1 MVVFLVCHSVKLIIN
16 GYEVY
21 EMVKSNVDMSPA
33 ISNEEL
39 PNNNFVPPIRVSMN
53 ETGPQIAEVQVKE
66 QPTEEPNVEHRLVKV
81 SKLLF
86 FETNVRGLSIVCFG
100 SKDTGR

>member
-1 MVVFLVCHSVKLIIN
+1 
-16 GYEVY
+16 
-21 EMVKSNVDMSPA
+21 MSPA

-53 ETGPQIAEVQVKE
+53 ETGPQMAEVQMKE

-86 FETNVRGLSIVCFG
+86 IETNLLKAFQ
-100 SKDTGR
+100 

>member
-1 MVVFLVCHSVKLIIN
+1 VKLIIN

-53 ETGPQIAEVQVKE
+53 ETGPQMAEVQMKE

-86 FETNVRGLSIVCFG
+86 IETNLLKAFQ
-100 SKDTGR
+100 

>member
-1 MVVFLVCHSVKLIIN
+1 
-16 GYEVY
+16 
-21 EMVKSNVDMSPA
+21 MSPA

-53 ETGPQIAEVQVKE
+53 ETGPQMAEVQMKE

-86 FETNVRGLSIVCFG
+86 IETNLLKAF
-100 SKDTGR
+100 T

>member
-1 MVVFLVCHSVKLIIN
+1 
-16 GYEVY
+16 
-21 EMVKSNVDMSPA
+21 MSPA

-53 ETGPQIAEVQVKE
+53 ETRPQIAEVQVKE

-86 FETNVRGLSIVCFG
+86 IETNLLKAFQ
-100 SKDTGR
+100 

>member
-53 ETGPQIAEVQVKE
+53 ETGPQMAEVQMKE

-86 FETNVRGLSIVCFG
+86 IETNLLKAFQ
-100 SKDTGR
+100 

>member
-1 MVVFLVCHSVKLIIN
+1 
-16 GYEVY
+16 
-21 EMVKSNVDMSPA
+21 MSPA

-53 ETGPQIAEVQVKE
+53 ETRPQMAEVQMKE

-86 FETNVRGLSIVCFG
+86 IETNLLKAFQ
-100 SKDTGR
+100 

>member
-1 MVVFLVCHSVKLIIN
+1 VVVFLVCHSVKLIIN

-53 ETGPQIAEVQVKE
+53 ETGPQMAEVQMKE

-86 FETNVRGLSIVCFG
+86 IETNLLKAFQ
-100 SKDTGR
+100 

>member
-1 MVVFLVCHSVKLIIN
+1 
-16 GYEVY
+16 
-21 EMVKSNVDMSPA
+21 MSPA

-53 ETGPQIAEVQVKE
+53 ETRPQMAEVAMKE
-66 QPTEEPNVEHRLVKV
+66 QPTEEPNIEHRLVKV

-86 FETNVRGLSIVCFG
+86 FEPNVKGLLIFFFG
-100 SKDTGR
+100 WKGKGR

>member
-1 MVVFLVCHSVKLIIN
+1 VVVFLVCHSVKLIIN

-53 ETGPQIAEVQVKE
+53 ETRPHMAEVKMKE
-66 QPTEEPNVEHRLVKV
+66 QPTEEPNVEHRLVLF
-81 SKLLF
+81 SKLLS
-86 FETNVRGLSIVCFG
+86 FETLL
-100 SKDTGR
+100 T